1 MDIDEE
7 DNENADNTDNSGKM
21 KMIEMV
27 EKVEKVEV
35 VEMVEVVIFPRDKT
49 IISVDKCWAVRNIVS
64 LLLKITDHTFFLFFS
79 HFLLSLR

>member
-1 MDIDEE
+1 M
-7 DNENADNTDNSGKM
+7 
-21 KMIEMV
+21 
-27 EKVEKVEV
+27 VEV